1 MRVTNAPASR
11 ERRRRRLKLAK
22 GFYGARSKLFRTA
35 TEAVDRA
42 MRLSTE
48 HRKLKKRDFR
58 QLWIA
63 RINAASRAEGI
74 SYSKLM
80 AGHIDLWRIAV
91 TSFHSPCSA
100 YPGGYKDLLSNSPLQ
115 KQSPPVSHQQA
126 YKVSFHSSSF
136 FSDTPFADQAYVIL

>member
-11 ERRRRRLKLAK
+11 ARRKARLELAK

-63 RINAASRAEGI
+63 RVNAAARAEGI
-74 SYSKLM
+74 SYSKFI
-80 AGHIDLWRIAV
+80 AGLAKAGVQLNRKALSEIAIQDPAGFKAIV
-91 TSFHSPCSA
+91 EIA
-100 YPGGYKDLLSNSPLQ
+100 K
-115 KQSPPVSHQQA
+115 KA
-126 YKVSFHSSSF
+126 
-136 FSDTPFADQAYVIL
+136 

>member
-11 ERRRRRLKLAK
+11 ERRRRRLELAK

-48 HRKLKKRDFR
+48 HRKLRKRDFR

-63 RINAASRAEGI
+63 RINAATRLQGM

-80 AGHIDLWRIAV
+80 AGLIKAGVTLNRKSLSEIAIRDPEGFKTIV
-91 TSFHSPCSA
+91 A
-100 YPGGYKDLLSNSPLQ
+100 IAKEAN
-115 KQSPPVSHQQA
+115 A
-126 YKVSFHSSSF
+126 
-136 FSDTPFADQAYVIL
+136 

>member
-11 ERRRRRLKLAK
+11 ERRRRRLALAK

-42 MRLSTE
+42 LSLSTE
-48 HRKLKKRDFR
+48 HRKLRKRDFR

-80 AGHIDLWRIAV
+80 AGLIKAGVTLNRKSLSEIAIRDPEGFK
-91 TSFHSPCSA
+91 TI
-100 YPGGYKDLLSNSPLQ
+100 
-115 KQSPPVSHQQA
+115 
-126 YKVSFHSSSF
+126 
-136 FSDTPFADQAYVIL
+136 FAIAKEANA

>member
-11 ERRRRRLKLAK
+11 ERRRRRLELAK

-42 MRLSTE
+42 MRLATE

-74 SYSKLM
+74 SYSKFM
-80 AGHIDLWRIAV
+80 AGLIKAGVTLNRKSLSEIAIQEPAGFKTLV
-91 TSFHSPCSA
+91 EIA
-100 YPGGYKDLLSNSPLQ
+100 K
-115 KQSPPVSHQQA
+115 KA
-126 YKVSFHSSSF
+126 
-136 FSDTPFADQAYVIL
+136 

>member
-11 ERRRRRLKLAK
+11 ERRRRRLELAK

-63 RINAASRAEGI
+63 RISAATRAEGV
-74 SYSKLM
+74 SYSKFM
-80 AGHIDLWRIAV
+80 AGLINAGVVLNRKMLSEIAINDAAGFKALV
-91 TSFHSPCSA
+91 ELATKA
-100 YPGGYKDLLSNSPLQ
+100 
-115 KQSPPVSHQQA
+115 
-126 YKVSFHSSSF
+126 
-136 FSDTPFADQAYVIL
+136 